1 MTENRRSSIKE
12 IAARAAIDACA
23 SCGVDPVFE
32 LRSVL
37 FVKKAHGGKR
47 FAEKLR
53 RNNKQSERFY

>member
-1 MTENRRSSIKE
+1 MTENRISSIKE

-37 FVKKAHGGKR
+37 FVKNDA
-47 FAEKLR
+47 
-53 RNNKQSERFY
+53 QM